1 MKTEVLAVDS
11 PDTLLHALEVLKRG
25 GVVAFPTDTVYG
37 IGALVF
43 DADAV
48 ARLYAAKGRP
58 PEKAIPV
65 LVGQTE
71 DVIKVADVTPS
82 AKKLAEAFWPG
93 ALTIVLPKLSTVPEI
108 VSTYPTIG
116 VRLPDHAI
124 ARNLLTLAGPLA
136 VTSANLSGMNSHL
149 HARAVLADLN
159 GRIDLLIDGGP
170 CPGGVPST
178 VLDCTIEPPEILR
191 AGPITAEKIVA
202 ALSMK
207 YDL

>member
-1 MKTEVLAVDS
+1 MKTEILSADS
-11 PDTLLHALEVLKRG
+11 PDTLPHALEVLKRG

-37 IGALVF
+37 MGAMVF
-43 DADAV
+43 DAEAV

-65 LVGQTE
+65 LVGQTG
-71 DVIKVADVTPS
+71 DVSQVAARVTPS

-108 VSTYPTIG
+108 VSAYPTIG
-116 VRLPDHAI
+116 VRLPNHAV
-124 ARNLLTLAGPLA
+124 ARALLTLAGPLA

-178 VLDCTIEPPEILR
+178 VLDCTIEPPEMLR
-191 AGPITAEKIVA
+191 VGPISFEAIVA
-202 ALSMK
+202 VLEE
-207 YDL
+207 

>member
-1 MKTEVLAVDS
+1 MKTEVLSADS
-11 PDTLLHALEVLKRG
+11 PDALPDALEVLKRG

-37 IGALVF
+37 IGAMVF
-43 DADAV
+43 DAEAV

-58 PEKAIPV
+58 PEKAIPI

-71 DVIKVADVTPS
+71 DVSKVAARVTPS

-93 ALTIVLPKLSTVPEI
+93 ALTLVLPKLSTVPEI

-116 VRLPDHAI
+116 VRLPNHAV
-124 ARNLLTLAGPLA
+124 ARALLMLTGPLA

-149 HARAVLADLN
+149 HARAVLADLK

-191 AGPITAEKIVA
+191 AGPISAEAIVA
-202 ALSMK
+202 VLEE
-207 YDL
+207 

>member
-1 MKTEVLAVDS
+1 MKTEVLSADS
-11 PDTLLHALEVLKRG
+11 PDALPHALEVLKGG

-37 IGALVF
+37 IGAMVF
-43 DADAV
+43 DAGAV

-65 LVGQTE
+65 LVGQIE
-71 DVIKVADVTPS
+71 DASKVAARVTPS

-93 ALTIVLPKLSTVPEI
+93 ALTLVLPKLSTVPEI

-116 VRLPDHAI
+116 VRLPNHAV
-124 ARNLLTLAGPLA
+124 ARALLTLAGPLA

-149 HARAVLADLN
+149 HARAVLADLK

-178 VLDCTIEPPEILR
+178 VLDCTVEPPEILR
-191 AGPITAEKIVA
+191 AGPISIEAIVA
-202 ALSMK
+202 VLEA
-207 YDL
+207 